1 MSVVV
6 NSCGEGEVHLDEML
20 IEFIWFW
27 MIKEYIMIAKNDL
40 DQNDKRIV
48 REKVVQQLKDRLASC
63 LSLIY
68 TQ

>member
-1 MSVVV
+1 VSVVV

>member
-1 MSVVV
+1 
-6 NSCGEGEVHLDEML
+6 ML

-27 MIKEYIMIAKNDL
+27 MIKEYIMIAKIDL
-40 DQNDKRIV
+40 DQNDKRII

>member
-27 MIKEYIMIAKNDL
+27 MIKEYIMMAKNDL
-40 DQNDKRIV
+40 DQNDRRII